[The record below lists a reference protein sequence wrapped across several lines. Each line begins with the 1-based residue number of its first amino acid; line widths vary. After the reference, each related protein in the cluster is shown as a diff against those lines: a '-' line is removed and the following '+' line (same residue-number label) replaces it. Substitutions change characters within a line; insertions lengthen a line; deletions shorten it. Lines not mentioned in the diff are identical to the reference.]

1 MPRVKRGVL
10 HSKRRKNILKKAKG
24 FKGGLKNRIKLAKTA
39 VIKAGVNAYV
49 HRKAKK
55 RTNKALWLIR
65 INAATREHG
74 LSYSKFISLAKK
86 ANIGLDK
93 KILSEI
99 AWKNPE
105 IFAKIVEK
113 VK

>member
-10 HSKRRKNILKKAKG
+10 HTKRRNNILKKAKG

-39 VIKAGVNAYV
+39 VTKAGVNAYK
-49 HRKAKK
+49 HRKDKK
-55 RTNKALWLIR
+55 RVNRSLWLIR
-65 INAATREHG
+65 LNAAVREHG
-74 LSYSKFISLAKK
+74 MSYSKFIAATKK
-86 ANIGLDK
+86 AGIGLDRK
-93 KILSEI
+93 VLSEI